1 MAETCQKESGQA
13 GLSVKTTY
21 SASPNTIKAGGTE
34 TQAKSQKE
42 HPFCPRRFVL
52 EDLSI
57 KVFTIGFPF
66 LTYVSPVTYVKMVK
80 ICYQKGVFY
89 GSSKQEARGT
99 SAPGF

>member
-21 SASPNTIKAGGTE
+21 STSPNTIKAEGTE

-52 EDLSI
+52 GDLSI
-57 KVFTIGFPF
+57 KVFTIGFNDRFDFIPYNNHK
-66 LTYVSPVTYVKMVK
+66 LML
-80 ICYQKGVFY
+80 C
-89 GSSKQEARGT
+89 SKL
-99 SAPGF
+99 